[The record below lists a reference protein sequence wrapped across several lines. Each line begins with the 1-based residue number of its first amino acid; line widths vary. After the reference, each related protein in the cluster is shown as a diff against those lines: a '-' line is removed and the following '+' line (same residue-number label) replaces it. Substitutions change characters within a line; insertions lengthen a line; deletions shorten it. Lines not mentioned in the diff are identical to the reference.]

1 MPYFIFPLLF
11 LFSLSISAAESFTN
25 TIGMKFV
32 KVGASK
38 GSVTDDIAAK
48 RRCNPLFFEDCG
60 GGGNSAYPGAI
71 DYPLWVGTTEVTQAQ
86 WQKLMGDNP
95 SHFKGDQH
103 PVEQVSYRD
112 AEQFIAKLN
121 QTEPGKHYRLPTEW
135 EWEYAA
141 RAGSQA
147 DYWWGTQAPVCQKG
161 ARNGARFNQCDDSRT
176 GSVKSYQANPFG
188 LYDVHGN
195 VWEWTCSL
203 HKNPYAK
210 KCDASGAS
218 GPRVLRGG
226 SWDSDS
232 DYLRLGYRVSID
244 PDGRNYGIGFRVV
257 FSGLASLPGLQNIG
271 IYGYQ

>member
-1 MPYFIFPLLF
+1 M
-11 LFSLSISAAESFTN
+11 N
-25 TIGMKFV
+25 FV
-32 KVGASK
+32 KISNSTSG
-38 GSVTDDIAAK
+38 VTDDIAAK

-103 PVEQVSYRD
+103 PVEPVSYRD

-161 ARNGARFNQCDDSRT
+161 ARNGAKFNDDKQCNNT
-176 GSVKSYQANPFG
+176 GTEPVKSYQANPFS

-226 SWDSDS
+226 SWVTDGVG
-232 DYLRLGYRVSID
+232 LRLGN
-244 PDGRNYGIGFRVV
+244 RNYYGPGTRSSDVGFRVV
-257 FSGLASLPGLQNIG
+257 FSGLARIK
-271 IYGYQ
+271 